1 MLYFLIRKMI
11 ENTEIH
17 DLTSEE
23 FTELIDETF
32 EHLEQGR
39 YRMALTSAKK
49 VYEEFPEDY
58 KSSMCLAWALMENGN
73 SADALELVNLSVKLS
88 GNDIT
93 ARTYRGYLLTRMSLF
108 EGALSDLNYVIKNGT
123 PLSGL
128 AVKSNARVLA
138 ALGRFKEAEEL
149 LTTELKSNPDLA
161 DSFTYL
167 LSLLRLAEL
176 NTDTGQVGKSMLDT
190 AEKAFRY
197 KEYWFSLFTAQQMQK
212 SMILKDHHRKALF
225 LEIDSLFQ
233 MFRLRD
239 ALLRAES
246 VKESYIN
253 DADFNRI
260 YDKLLKS
267 NSEGKIMSPVETK
280 ELKGH
285 TDIVLYPGTIY
296 KVFTAKTYNLLDHLN
311 NEKRI
316 PLLQFNE
323 ETIKYIGVEV
333 VINNPFFKKRNIDI
347 DGMAV
352 WYLNNTEV
360 GRNRFILSLEKDW
373 KIVEFVQN
381 WGTSSEGFWTKGQGQ
396 VDIYLEDKIICSRYF
411 LIGGTQIINFEK
423 DKDSDKDEAII
434 KFTSQTEDFNKYT
447 AQSGN
452 SATVES
458 LFGEIKK
465 LAGINEV
472 KTSLR
477 DFIDYLGFINE
488 RRKSGLNST
497 ERFSLNCIFSGNPGT
512 GKTFV
517 ARQLG
522 EIFKKM
528 NILSKGHLIQV
539 DRADLVGQYVGETAQ
554 KTLGIIEKAKGGI
567 LFIREAH
574 TLIREEKEDF
584 GKEAVEVLLKRMDD
598 EASDFVVI
606 ASGYPKGIENF
617 LHSNPGLKSRFNHIF
632 NFEDLNPDE
641 LIKVFRTSA
650 ENEDYIVTKDA
661 EDLIKKEFI
670 ELYRKRDETFGNAR
684 LVKNYFNEIKI
695 QLGKRY
701 LKIPTYNRTREA
713 MCTIY
718 PDDAAAILNN
728 KKSETYSL
736 GIDEELL
743 RKSLEELSMLTGL
756 DSVKKEINEMV
767 KLARFYIEQSE
778 NPASKFRSHFVFLGN
793 PGTGKTTVARLFSH
807 IYCALGILPKGHLV
821 ETDRQGL
828 VGVYVGQT
836 AQKTTAMINKSI
848 GGTLFIDE
856 AYTLNRKGSAPAN
869 DFGTEAIETLLKRM
883 EDDRGEY
890 LVIAAGYT
898 DQMNLFLE
906 SNPGLQS
913 RFTKKI
919 VFDDLSPEELLE
931 ITVNQL
937 KQKSHTITEEAAE
950 NLQKYYN
957 RIFRERDN
965 NFGNARI
972 VRDLVET
979 VLKNHLLRIADIPL
993 ENRTEAKLREISIED
1008 LEAVTSKATHKA
1020 NPRVQGDSQLLDE
1033 YLAEL
1038 SELAGLESVKNSVHR
1053 LVSSLKVA
1061 KLREEKGL
1069 KVIPKN
1075 LHSVFTGNPG
1085 TGKTTIARLL
1095 SKIYKEM
1102 GIIEKGHLVE
1112 VDRSG
1117 LVAGYQGQT
1126 AMKTDAVIQRALGG
1140 TLFIDE
1146 AYSLARGT
1154 NDFGLE
1160 AIDTLIKRMEDHQ
1173 GKFVVIVA
1181 GYTSEMKEFID
1192 SNPGFKSR
1200 FTNFYNF
1207 EDYTPRQ
1214 LLEIALVI
1222 TGRNG
1227 YKPDEGAWQLLLD
1240 IFTEFYRKRDK
1251 SFGNAR
1257 MVRNILYKAISNQE
1271 ERILTLY
1278 NPDTEDLCSITY
1290 DDVASIDLN
1299 EL

>member
-1 MLYFLIRKMI
+1 M
-11 ENTEIH
+11 TA
-17 DLTSEE
+17 EE

-39 YRMALTSAKK
+39 YRMALTSAKR
-49 VYEEFPEDY
+49 VYEEFPEDH
-58 KSSMCLAWALMENGN
+58 KSSICLAWALMENGN
-73 SADALELVNLSVKLS
+73 SEDALELANLSVKLS
-88 GNDIT
+88 NNDIT
-93 ARTYRGYLLTRMSLF
+93 VRTYRGYLLTRMSLF
-108 EGALSDLNYVIKNGT
+108 EGALSELNYVINNRT
-123 PLSGL
+123 PLPGL
-128 AVKSNARVLA
+128 ALKSKARVLA
-138 ALGRFKEAEEL
+138 ALGKFDEAAEI
-149 LTTELKSNPDLA
+149 LTAELKSNPELK

-167 LSLLRLAEL
+167 LSLLRLAEE
-176 NTDTGQVGKSMLDT
+176 NRDMRQVEKSLLDT
-190 AEKAFRY
+190 AEEALRY
-197 KEYWFSLFTAQQMQK
+197 KEFWFSLFTAQQIQK
-212 SMILKDHHRKALF
+212 SVVLKDIHRVALF
-225 LEIDSLFQ
+225 LELDSFFH
-233 MFRLRD
+233 MFRLKEALAKAEMVRD
-239 ALLRAES
+239 F
-246 VKESYIN
+246 YID

-267 NSEGKIMSPVETK
+267 NSEGKIISPVEIK
-280 ELKGH
+280 ELMGQ
-285 TDIVLYPGTIY
+285 TEIVLYPAGIY
-296 KVFTAKTYNLLDHLN
+296 KVYTAKTYNFLDHSN
-311 NEKRI
+311 SGKRLY
-316 PLLQFNE
+316 LLQFNE
-323 ETIKYIGVEV
+323 ENIKYIGVEV
-333 VINNPFFKKRNIDI
+333 VIGNPFYKKRTIDI

-373 KIVEFVQN
+373 KTIEFVQN
-381 WGTSSEGFWTKGQGQ
+381 WGTSSDGFWIQGQGQ
-396 VDIYLEDKIICSRYF
+396 VDIYLEEKKICTRYF
-411 LIGGTQIINFEK
+411 LIGGIQIINFEK
-423 DKDSDKDEAII
+423 EETDSLGVGAANT
-434 KFTSQTEDFNKYT
+434 KFTSRPENFNKFS
-447 AQSGN
+447 ALSGK
-452 SATVES
+452 SDTIES
-458 LFGEIKK
+458 LFEEINK
-465 LAGINEV
+465 LAGIKEV

-477 DFIDYLGFINE
+477 DFINYLDFINE
-488 RRKSGLNST
+488 RKKSGLNNT
-497 ERFSLNCIFSGNPGT
+497 EPFSINCIFSGSPGT

-522 EIFKKM
+522 KIFKEM
-528 NILSKGHLIQV
+528 NILSSGHLIQV

-554 KTLGIIEKAKGGI
+554 KTIQIIEKARGGI
-567 LFIREAH
+567 LFIEDAH

-584 GKEAVEVLLKRMDD
+584 GKEVVEVLLKRMDD
-598 EASDFVVI
+598 QTLDFVVI
-606 ASGYPKGIENF
+606 ASGYPKGMNGF
-617 LHSNPGLKSRFNHIF
+617 LNSYPGIKSGFNHIF
-632 NFEDLNPDE
+632 NFEDLKPDE
-641 LIKVFRTSA
+641 LTEVFRTA
-650 ENEDYIVTKDA
+650 AGNEEYIIAKEA

-701 LKIPTYNRTREA
+701 LKIPTYGRTREA

-718 PDDAAAILNN
+718 PDDAAAVLNS
-728 KKSETYSL
+728 KKTESYSP

-743 RKSLEELSMLTGL
+743 SKSLEELNRLTGL
-756 DSVKKEINEMV
+756 DSVKKEVNELV
-767 KLARFYIEQSE
+767 KLARFFIEQGDS
-778 NPASKFRSHFVFLGN
+778 PISKFQSHFVFLGN
-793 PGTGKTTVARLFSH
+793 PGTGKTTVARLFSQ
-807 IYCALGILPKGHLV
+807 IYCALGILPKGHLI

-836 AQKTTAMINKSI
+836 AQKTAEMINKSA

-856 AYTLNRKGSAPAN
+856 AYSLNRKSSAPAG
-869 DFGTEAIETLLKRM
+869 DFGNEAIETLLKRM
-883 EDDRGEY
+883 EDDRGKF

-898 DQMNLFLE
+898 DQMNSFLE

-919 VFDDLSPEELLE
+919 IFDDFSPEELLE
-931 ITVNQL
+931 ITISLL
-937 KQKSHTITEEAAE
+937 KQKSHIITEEAAE
-950 NLQKYYN
+950 NLLKFYN

-965 NFGNARI
+965 NFGNARV
-972 VRDLVET
+972 VRDLVDT
-979 VLKNHLLRIADIPL
+979 ILKNHLLRVADIPP
-993 ENRTEAKLREISIED
+993 EERTEIRLKEISVD
-1008 LEAVTSKATHKA
+1008 DTASVTLQTRVKTA
-1020 NPRVQGDSQLLDE
+1020 PRIQGDTQLLDE
-1033 YLAEL
+1033 YLTEL
-1038 SELAGLESVKNSVHR
+1038 SELAGLDSVKNSVHR

-1102 GIIEKGHLVE
+1102 GIIEKGHLIE

-1126 AMKTDAVIQRALGG
+1126 AIKTDAVIQRALGG

-1146 AYSLARGT
+1146 AYSLARGI
-1154 NDFGLE
+1154 NDFGFE
-1160 AIDTLIKRMEDHQ
+1160 AIDTIIKRMEDHQ

-1181 GYTSEMKEFID
+1181 GYTKEMKEFIG
-1192 SNPGFKSR
+1192 SNPGMKSR
-1200 FTNFYNF
+1200 FTNYYNF
-1207 EDYTPRQ
+1207 DDYTPRQ
-1214 LLEIALVI
+1214 LLEIALAI

-1240 IFTEFYRKRDK
+1240 IFTEFYGKRDK

-1278 NPDTEDLCSITY
+1278 NPDTLDLCSITY
-1290 DDVASIDLN
+1290 EDVASIDLK